1 MKINV
6 ALENG
11 LIPDKYA
18 KHAPVAYRTHDTP
31 TVNFPVIITDIP
43 AGTQSLSVSLIDYDA
58 VPVTGFPWIHW
69 LATNLPVGDIPE
81 NLRATQQGVSGTNST
96 WHLVKTANE
105 PADPSLNQAYIGP
118 MPPDKTHNYTL
129 SVFALDTTLDIE
141 DGFFLNEL
149 RTKSNDH
156 ILAMSIAEL
165 PARA

>member
-6 ALENG
+6 TLENG

-18 KHAPVAYRTHDTP
+18 KHAPMLYRTNDMP
-31 TVNFPVIITDIP
+31 TVNFPVIIHDIP
-43 AGTQSLSVSLIDYDA
+43 EGTKSLSVSLIDYDA

-69 LATNLPVGDIPE
+69 LAANLPVDDIPE
-81 NLRATQQGVSGTNST
+81 NLRATHKGISGTNST
-96 WHLVKTANE
+96 WHMVKKANE
-105 PADPSLNQAYIGP
+105 PANPVINQAYIGP
-118 MPPDKTHNYTL
+118 MPPDKTHNYTF

-149 RTKSNDH
+149 RTKSNGH
-156 ILAMSIAEL
+156 VLARAILEL